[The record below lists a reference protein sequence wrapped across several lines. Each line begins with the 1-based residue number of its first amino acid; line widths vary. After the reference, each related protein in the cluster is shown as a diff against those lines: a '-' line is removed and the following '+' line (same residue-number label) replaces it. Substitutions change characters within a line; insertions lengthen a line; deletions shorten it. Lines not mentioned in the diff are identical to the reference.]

1 MIKRRDKKEVVQPK
15 DEARNERYNE
25 YVNAITPQTGTAKSL
40 FHSFLV
46 GGLIC
51 LIGEILL
58 NIFAALFP
66 NMSDMMVANLM
77 IMVMIVLAILLT
89 GFGVYDVMARKGGA
103 GMFLPITGFANAMA
117 SASMEHKS
125 EGLIM
130 GTSVKLFSVVGPV
143 LVNGIVWSAL
153 VGIIRL
159 LIS

>member
-1 MIKRRDKKEVVQPK
+1 MSKKKNRGELQPK

-25 YVNAITPQTGTAKSL
+25 YVNAVTPQTGTAKSL
-40 FHSFLV
+40 FQSFLV

-51 LIGEILL
+51 LIGEILF
-58 NIFAALFP
+58 NIFRALFP
-66 NMSDMMVANLM
+66 NMSEMMAGTL
-77 IMVMIVLAILLT
+77 MVMVLIVAAVLLT
-89 GFGVYDVMARKGGA
+89 GLGVYDVMARKGGA
-103 GMFLPITGFANAMA
+103 GMFLPISGFANAMA

-143 LVNGIVWSAL
+143 LVNGIVWSSL

-159 LIS
+159 IMG

>member
-1 MIKRRDKKEVVQPK
+1 MNKKKQKDIIKPK

-25 YVNAITPQTGTAKSL
+25 YVNAITPQTGVAKSL

-58 NIFAALFP
+58 NIFSALFP
-66 NMSDMMVANLM
+66 NMGDIMVMNLM
-77 IMVMIVLAILLT
+77 IMVMIVAAVILT

-130 GTSVKLFSVVGPV
+130 GTSVKLFTVVGPV

-153 VGIIRL
+153 VGIVRL
-159 LIS
+159 LIP